1 MSKPDLTII
10 SNLNVADGIGRQGLG
25 LLSCLKNDLNVNTLI
40 IPPPQY
46 KDVSKDLLPIVV
58 KPFSG
63 QYGKV
68 SFWTYILGLNENLV
82 SLHSSLKS
90 EIKIAYS
97 MFESD
102 AIPKFWTKILNDY
115 YDLVCVPDQYLVEV
129 YKNSGVKVP
138 IFVLPLGIWLEL
150 FLSSER
156 IQRPRKH
163 FTFGISAG
171 FYERKN
177 HLKVLKVF
185 ANEFGNNSD
194 FKLKLHGRFG
204 PIKSK
209 VESEVARLNLNNVEL
224 VSKPFSQQEYLEW
237 FKSIDCYVYPSM
249 GEGFSI
255 TPREALS
262 LGIPTIIS
270 NNSVHKTICNSGFVK
285 SIPARK
291 KIPAIYELFGGQVGN
306 CFDVELG
313 DLQKAMVDMS
323 TSEVYSDWTEAV
335 KSAKDWT
342 KQYLWSELKPFY
354 LSLIKPKL
362 ILKSNKNS
370 INQNSIEIEDK
381 KLYEK
386 YCKVFGG

>member
-1 MSKPDLTII
+1 
-10 SNLNVADGIGRQGLG
+10 
-25 LLSCLKNDLNVNTLI
+25 
-40 IPPPQY
+40 
-46 KDVSKDLLPIVV
+46 V
-58 KPFSG
+58 K
-63 QYGKV
+63 
-68 SFWTYILGLNENLV
+68 I
-82 SLHSSLKS
+82 
-90 EIKIAYS
+90 
-97 MFESD
+97 
-102 AIPKFWTKILNDY
+102 
-115 YDLVCVPDQYLVEV
+115 
-129 YKNSGVKVP
+129 P
-138 IFVLPLGIWLEL
+138 IFVLPLGIWLES
-150 FLSSER
+150 FLNTEK
-156 IQRPRKH
+156 IIRPRKP

-177 HLKVLKVF
+177 HLKVLKAFV
-185 ANEFGNNSD
+185 NEFGNNSE

-209 VESEVARLNLNNVEL
+209 IESEVSKLNVNNVEL
-224 VSKPFSQQEYLEW
+224 ISKPFSQQEYLEW

-285 SIPARK
+285 SIPAK
-291 KIPAIYELFGGQVGN
+291 KKVPAIYELFGGQIGN
-306 CFDVELG
+306 CYDVELC
-313 DLQKAMVDMS
+313 DLQNAMVDMS
-323 TSEVYSDWTEAV
+323 KSEVYPDWIEAV

-370 INQNSIEIEDK
+370 INKNSLEIEDK

-386 YCKVFGG
+386 YSKAFL